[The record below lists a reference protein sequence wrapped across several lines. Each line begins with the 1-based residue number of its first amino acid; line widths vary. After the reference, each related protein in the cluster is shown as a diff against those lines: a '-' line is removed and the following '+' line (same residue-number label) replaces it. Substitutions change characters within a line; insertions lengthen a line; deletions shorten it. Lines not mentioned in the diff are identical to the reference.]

1 MCSNETALSS
11 GTKSSRWIKFLF
23 LIGPITCNKDSP
35 EDYEI
40 DTSLW
45 LITIED
51 IQPQGNSKFLQL
63 SQRTFY
69 HAVAIFDI
77 YTL

>member
-23 LIGPITCNKDSP
+23 LIGPINKDSL

-40 DTSLW
+40 DTSLS

>member
-1 MCSNETALSS
+1 MCSNETS
-11 GTKSSRWIKFLF
+11 GTKSSIWIKFLF
-23 LIGPITCNKDSP
+23 LIGPINKDSP

-40 DTSLW
+40 DTSLS
-45 LITIED
+45 LTNIED
-51 IQPQGNSKFLQL
+51 IQPQGYSKFLQL

-77 YTL
+77 YIL

>member
-11 GTKSSRWIKFLF
+11 GSKSSRWIKFLF
-23 LIGPITCNKDSP
+23 LIGPINKDSP

-40 DTSLW
+40 VTSLS
-45 LITIED
+45 LIAIED
-51 IQPQGNSKFLQL
+51 IQPQCNSKFLQL
-63 SQRTFY
+63 CQRSFY

>member
-1 MCSNETALSS
+1 M
-11 GTKSSRWIKFLF
+11 
-23 LIGPITCNKDSP
+23 IGPINKDSP
-35 EDYEI
+35 EDYENN
-40 DTSLW
+40 TSLS
-45 LITIED
+45 LTTIED

-77 YTL
+77 HTL

>member
-23 LIGPITCNKDSP
+23 LIGPIHKDSP

-40 DTSLW
+40 DTSLS

-63 SQRTFY
+63 CQRTFY